1 MMLLRFALFALA
13 VGQWGCGN
21 DGDPAP
27 TTAGPVEA
35 VLGPTEV
42 LRPTEVLQPWDLS
55 PIVPIESVR
64 TMPSG
69 TRTFLRTE
77 FVRGELTDLEMTFIQ
92 VVDDFLPP
100 MPVYMFEASDP
111 VLIQLGGIAQGMS
124 GSPIF
129 TEQGTWGAIAYGF
142 TGQDNPPYYFFA
154 TPIEW
159 VIGTRE
165 TIPAAKPTATWEGHR
180 IAPLETPLLS
190 TGLHPLLAGN
200 SSILSGTISAG
211 LTKERQVS
219 FEAGR
224 PLAVGLLLGEL
235 TLGSFG
241 TISHVDGKHIYGY
254 GHPMFGT
261 GPVEL
266 PIIEARVLGEISHW
280 HAPFKFA
287 TLNPTVRGT
296 LTEDRLPAVRGV
308 LDENPALIPLK
319 SVYTFP
325 SGGTAEL
332 DHQLA
337 ISIAPQIALNLVAAA
352 LVYPLWNR
360 VENYPDYSV
369 RVATDISFVGSDS
382 TLVRSRLY
390 SESQRGLYSLVD
402 AAVCELS
409 HVLEQ
414 LVIRRDNALQLRAAE
429 ARIELIPEPR
439 FATITAIAADSYVTQ
454 GNTLSITTSLLVGGM
469 QEQDIGLAFNIPD
482 TLPAGR
488 YQLKVGSAAEL
499 AGVSEEEECRD
510 DEPFG
515 FFSPSDDL
523 ENDKPLDEI
532 FTRANKPDE
541 HTIIEAR
548 LNGLSPAAAGHVI
561 TMQKDI
567 DLLLEGVHTL
577 KVEVERNDI

>member
-13 VGQWGCGN
+13 VGQWSCGD
-21 DGDPAP
+21 DGALAP
-27 TTAGPVEA
+27 TAAEPVEA
-35 VLGPTEV
+35 VLRPTGV
-42 LRPTEVLQPWDLS
+42 LRPWDLA

-77 FVRGELTDLEMTFIQ
+77 FAHGELVDLEMTFIQ

-111 VLIQLGGIAQGMS
+111 VLLQLGGIARGMS

-129 TEQGTWGAIAYGF
+129 TQQGTWGAIAYGF
-142 TGQDNPPYYFFA
+142 TGQDSPPYYFFA

-159 VIGTRE
+159 VIGTRG
-165 TIPAAKPTATWEGHR
+165 TMPAAKPTATWEGHR

-200 SSILSGTISAG
+200 SSSLSGAISAG
-211 LTKERQVS
+211 LTQERQVS

-224 PLAVGLLLGEL
+224 PLAVGLLLGDL
-235 TLGSFG
+235 TLGLLG
-241 TISHVDGKHIYGY
+241 TISYVVGKHIYGY

-266 PIIEARVLGEISHW
+266 PIIEARVLGQISNW

-325 SGGTAEL
+325 SGNTTEL
-332 DHQLA
+332 AHQLA
-337 ISIAPQIALNLVAAA
+337 IRIDPQLALNLVAAA

-360 VENYPDYSV
+360 VENYSDYSV
-369 RVATDISFVGSDS
+369 RIATDISFVGTDS
-382 TLVRSRLY
+382 TLARSRLY

-414 LVIRRDNALQLRAAE
+414 LMIRRDNALQLRSAE
-429 ARIELIPEPR
+429 AHIELIPEPR

-454 GNTLSITTSLLVGGM
+454 GNTLSITTSLRVGGM
-469 QEQDIGLAFNIPD
+469 QEQTIELAFSIPD

-488 YQLKVGSAAEL
+488 YQLKVGSAAKL
-499 AGVSEEEECRD
+499 AGVSEGKNCRD
-510 DEPFG
+510 DGLFRPF
-515 FFSPSDDL
+515 SSSESDDSR
-523 ENDKPLDEI
+523 NDKPLDEI
-532 FTRANKPDE
+532 FARANKPDQ
-541 HTIIEAR
+541 HIILEAR
-548 LNGLSPAAAGHVI
+548 LTGHSLAAVGTVI
-561 TMQKDI
+561 TMQKNVG
-567 DLLLEGVHTL
+567 LLLEGVHTL
-577 KVEVERNDI
+577 KLEVERDDI

>member
-13 VGQWGCGN
+13 FGQWGCGN

-27 TTAGPVEA
+27 TAAGPVEA
-35 VLGPTEV
+35 VL
-42 LRPTEVLQPWDLS
+42 RPTGVLQPWDLS
-55 PIVPIESVR
+55 SIVPIESVS

-77 FVRGELTDLEMTFIQ
+77 FANGELADLEMTFIQ

-111 VLIQLGGIAQGMS
+111 VLIQLGGIARGMS

-129 TEQGTWGAIAYGF
+129 TKQGTWGAIAYGF

-159 VIGTRE
+159 IIGTRE

-180 IAPLETPLLS
+180 ITPLETPLLS
-190 TGLHPLLAGN
+190 TGLNPLLAGN

-241 TISHVDGKHIYGY
+241 TVSYVDGKHIYGY

-287 TLNPTVRGT
+287 TLNPTVRGI

-325 SGGTAEL
+325 AGGTAEL

-337 ISIAPQIALNLVAAA
+337 ISIDPQIALNLVAAA

-360 VENYPDYSV
+360 IENYPDYSV

-382 TLVRSRLY
+382 TLARSRLY

-414 LVIRRDNALQLRAAE
+414 LMIRRDNALQLRAAE

-454 GNTLSITTSLLVGGM
+454 GNTLSITTSLYVGGM
-469 QEQDIGLAFNIPD
+469 REQDIELAFNIPE

-515 FFSPSDDL
+515 FFSPSDDS
-523 ENDKPLDEI
+523 ENDKPLDEV
-532 FTRANKPDE
+532 FARANKPDE
-541 HTIIEAR
+541 HTILEAR
-548 LNGLSPAAAGHVI
+548 LAGFSPATAGTVI

-567 DLLLEGVHTL
+567 DLLLEGVHTFKL
-577 KVEVERNDI
+577 EVERNDI